1 MLWTDRR
8 FAVFYIA
15 EQHLRLSNRL
25 LSHVQSFRN
34 FLFEQLHNH
43 INVTPLTENVM
54 RKVFLIV
61 WLLIPVG
68 AWAYHYGPGQDR
80 MDLDQVEILVDKAK
94 SSSRRGEHDVAAL
107 LYDKALNQLPE
118 GRNQEGRAIR
128 LERAKAQMLA
138 KQLPTA
144 RADLQSLLNDIAND
158 ETVAESFKDD
168 VRSSLANSQYY
179 MTWLMRLEGRSRE
192 DWEPEIEASRQ
203 SFRLLAE
210 KAKKSGRS
218 ADVTKHQK
226 DLESSIR
233 LARMELK
240 DLQGLPLPSQ

>member
-1 MLWTDRR
+1 
-8 FAVFYIA
+8 
-15 EQHLRLSNRL
+15 
-25 LSHVQSFRN
+25 
-34 FLFEQLHNH
+34 
-43 INVTPLTENVM
+43 M

-233 LARMELK
+233 LARMELT